1 MTDRLLCASRSFL
14 GMYIYSVLG
23 HKGVKPSDI
32 DVDLIIDEIRKT
44 GRADLVLKNYSISQ

>member
-1 MTDRLLCASRSFL
+1 
-14 GMYIYSVLG
+14 MYIYSVLG